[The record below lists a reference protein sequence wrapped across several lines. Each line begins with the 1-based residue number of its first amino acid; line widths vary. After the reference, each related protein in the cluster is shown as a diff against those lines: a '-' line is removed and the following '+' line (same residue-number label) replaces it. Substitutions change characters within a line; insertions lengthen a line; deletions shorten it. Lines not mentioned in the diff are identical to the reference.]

1 MTQAGRFLRPT
12 HHALWVLVP
21 VAVLCAV
28 GLASIRG
35 IEKGDLGTAAEG
47 PFRHQL
53 VFLAVGILLMILA
66 VTTSYQRI
74 GRHSYLIYAVCFL
87 LLVAVVADRWVDV
100 PFVPC
105 VRGSRRWIRVA
116 GFQIQPSE
124 LMKIGY
130 LLALA
135 WYLRFRRNY
144 RTVGGLAGPFLLT
157 LAPMVLI
164 KMQPD
169 LGMMLIMLPV
179 LFVML
184 FVAGARGRHLALIAL
199 AALAALPLF
208 WMKMEM
214 YQRLR
219 VTAVFLQSPV
229 IREWI
234 AAHPNTW
241 LRLGPP
247 EVRRNPEEARRWQLE
262 AAEWDVRRGYQLVRS
277 KVALGSGGVLGNG
290 WGRGTFIEYDF
301 LPDKHNDFIFAI
313 IGHQFGLVGC
323 ILVLLCYAAI
333 VVTGF
338 DIATLTNDPFGKLLA
353 VGITVLLAT
362 QVITNVAMTIGL
374 GPITGLTL
382 PFVSYGGS
390 SMIASFVMVGLLINI
405 AQRRP
410 LLIAHE
416 PFVFAEE
423 GE

>member
-1 MTQAGRFLRPT
+1 
-12 HHALWVLVP
+12 
-21 VAVLCAV
+21 
-28 GLASIRG
+28 
-35 IEKGDLGTAAEG
+35 
-47 PFRHQL
+47 
-53 VFLAVGILLMILA
+53 
-66 VTTSYQRI
+66 
-74 GRHSYLIYAVCFL
+74 
-87 LLVAVVADRWVDV
+87 
-100 PFVPC
+100 
-105 VRGSRRWIRVA
+105 IRVA